1 MELEHT
7 FTVAV
12 PVETA
17 WQVLLDLERIA
28 PCMPGATLTSVTG
41 DEFTGTVA
49 VKLGPV
55 TMTFAGQGRFV
66 ERDPAAHRVVVEASG
81 KDKRGGGS
89 ARATIRAVLRGEN
102 GTTVVDVHSD
112 LVVTGRAAQFGRGMI
127 AEVSNRL
134 LGQFTEC
141 LAAQLAGTGGVG
153 DGAGAAGAAASAAGA
168 PADGGAPAATAAGSA
183 PPASPP
189 AAAAVGGAAATAT
202 DQPAAAAP
210 ASRTGAAVPRQAEPI
225 DLLAVTGVRAATA
238 RLVPY
243 LIVFVVG

>member
-17 WQVLLDLERIA
+17 WEVLLDLERIV
-28 PCMPGATLTSVTG
+28 PCMPGATLTSVSG

-66 ERDPAAHRVVVEASG
+66 ERDPQARRVVVEASG

-102 GTTVVDVHSD
+102 GSTLVDVHSD

-127 AEVSNRL
+127 ADVSNRL

-141 LAAQLAGTGGVG
+141 LAAQLAGSQPAAGAGATA
-153 DGAGAAGAAASAAGA
+153 GAGAATGATAPAGAAGGAAA
-168 PADGGAPAATAAGSA
+168 PATATATGGAPAATTAAGGAPTTTAGQPSA
-183 PPASPP
+183 
-189 AAAAVGGAAATAT
+189 GG
-202 DQPAAAAP
+202 
-210 ASRTGAAVPRQAEPI
+210 SGTGASVPRQAEPI
-225 DLLAVTGVRAATA
+225 D
-238 RLVPY
+238 
-243 LIVFVVG
+243 